1 MSQESKLPSDS
12 ATTVEHSSRR
22 HDPTRPLVLSTALRR
37 QIVQH
42 LAHRIVNR
50 LLHEPTVRLKEQAA
64 DGNGYEYAHM
74 VRELFA
80 LQVEDAEAVA
90 EAHRSHAE
98 RMVVGD

>member
-1 MSQESKLPSDS
+1 M
-12 ATTVEHSSRR
+12 A
-22 HDPTRPLVLSTALRR
+22 PLIADLRR
-37 QIVQH
+37 KAALLAVEEANRALNRMEDLTPHNEEIVQH